1 VPVPQIR
8 SHNFWRYINLYVW
21 MDGRGFKGICL
32 LVHVVYVMCV
42 VGTEAGRPE
51 TATDADTRRKQT
63 THQGNKS
70 PTVFSGHL
78 FWRGGGIPPPP
89 KGLTVSPKD
98 WQIVCSKS
106 FFGGRDNELPLYH
119 GNFLLSD
126 NKHRKL
132 FFIIIFS
139 LVFFLYTGQLLV
151 HFVACCILPDGC
163 KLHIVHIAFVF

>member
-1 VPVPQIR
+1 MPVPQIR
-8 SHNFWRYINLYVW
+8 SHNFWRYINLYVC

-78 FWRGGGIPPPP
+78 FWRGGAEFRPHQKDLQFPPRTG
-89 KGLTVSPKD
+89 KLCALNLFLAAGTTNYHY
-98 WQIVCSKS
+98 ITET
-106 FFGGRDNELPLYH
+106 FFYRTINTGNYSSLLYSH
-119 GNFLLSD
+119 
-126 NKHRKL
+126 
-132 FFIIIFS
+132 
-139 LVFFLYTGQLLV
+139 
-151 HFVACCILPDGC
+151 
-163 KLHIVHIAFVF
+163 